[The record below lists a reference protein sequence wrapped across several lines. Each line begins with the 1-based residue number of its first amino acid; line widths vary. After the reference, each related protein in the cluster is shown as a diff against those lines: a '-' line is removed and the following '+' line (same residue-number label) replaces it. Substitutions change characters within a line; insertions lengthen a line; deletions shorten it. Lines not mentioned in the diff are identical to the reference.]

1 MSVNTIEALASHIG
15 HSLVC
20 VGYGGA
26 TPVNVAVECETC
38 NVVLIDLNRED
49 KDADAPTE

>member
-26 TPVNVAVECETC
+26 TPVSVAVECETC
-38 NVVLIDLNRED
+38 NVVLIDLNRGD
-49 KDADAPTE
+49 NDADARTE

>member
-26 TPVNVAVECETC
+26 TTVSVAVECETC

-49 KDADAPTE
+49 NDADARTE